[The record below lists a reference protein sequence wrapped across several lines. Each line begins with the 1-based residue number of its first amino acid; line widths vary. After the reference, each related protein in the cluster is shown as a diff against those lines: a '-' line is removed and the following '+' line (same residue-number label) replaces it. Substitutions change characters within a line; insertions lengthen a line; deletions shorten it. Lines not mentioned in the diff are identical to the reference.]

1 MNRHL
6 QDDDNELVAVEDCR
20 CIQATAKAIRIKHDS
35 IAWSVWIPQSQI
47 HDDSEV
53 YKPNTD
59 GTLIIPRWVAERNNL
74 PHREYRV

>member
-20 CIQATAKAIRIKHDS
+20 CIQATAKAILIVHGDGDD
-35 IAWSVWIPQSQI
+35 VWIPQSQI

-59 GTLIIPRWVAERNNL
+59 GTLIIPRWLAEDKEL
-74 PHREYRV
+74 SYCEYHA